1 LTELAP
7 PERREWGRAEGERFE
22 ALTVAIL
29 EIGAMH
35 DGVHPGTP
43 RIDENM
49 PRRESFRKDP
59 NHDHSIGN

>member
-49 PRRESFRKDP
+49 PRPD
-59 NHDHSIGN
+59 